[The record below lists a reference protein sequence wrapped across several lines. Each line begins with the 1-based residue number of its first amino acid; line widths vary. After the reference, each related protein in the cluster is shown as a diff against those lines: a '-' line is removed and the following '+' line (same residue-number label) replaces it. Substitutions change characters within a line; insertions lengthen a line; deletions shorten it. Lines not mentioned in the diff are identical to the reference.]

1 MCSTGAMIGMS
12 LASTAG
18 GLYSQ
23 NQQAQAQA
31 DANQRQYDQTM
42 NTYRANN
49 EQVNLQGQQTRE
61 QSIQQQNNNNI
72 EAAKAQGKAT
82 NAAGATGA
90 DGNSVTALLGDLSGQ
105 QARYN
110 DSVNTNYESSIAALE
125 NQRQNVHAQAAST
138 INGLQTPT
146 MPDYMTAGLRIS
158 DAGYKYY
165 S

>member
-23 NQQAQAQA
+23 NQQAGAQA
-31 DANQRQYDQTM
+31 DANKRQYDQTM
-42 NTYRANN
+42 ATYRANN

-61 QSIQQQNNNNI
+61 QAIQQKNNNNI

-110 DSVNTNYESSIAALE
+110 DSVDTNYESSIASLE
-125 NQRQNVHAQAAST
+125 NQRQNVHAQAASS
-138 INGLQTPT
+138 INGLQTPQ
-146 MPDYMTAGLRIS
+146 MPDYMTAGLRIA